1 MQDTYLQGE
10 CRARV
15 STAFGQLKIADQ
27 VDAHILDEA
36 LAALRCQQ
44 WLNERARVHY
54 PQWQHANLELSHL
67 VQMQVV
73 LKQL

>member
-1 MQDTYLQGE
+1 MILI
-10 CRARV
+10 

-44 WLNERARVHY
+44 W
-54 PQWQHANLELSHL
+54 QHANLELSHL